1 MSLNEKCPE
10 GKKVDVGILDF
21 PISHSLISNKPSNA
35 NNAPVWGHL
44 LLFWFGT
51 NRPTSIIEKY
61 DFL

>member
-10 GKKVDVGILDF
+10 EKKVDVGILDF
-21 PISHSLISNKPSNA
+21 PRSHSLISNELSNT

-44 LLFWFGT
+44 LLFSFDT
-51 NRPTSIIEKY
+51 NRPIIDKY

>member
-44 LLFWFGT
+44 LLF
-51 NRPTSIIEKY
+51 
-61 DFL
+61 